1 MRRGS
6 HRESPAPDSW
16 HVAVVVENVPL
27 GIDTRLAKQV
37 DELLAAGYRV
47 SVVTMRADTNADWRR
62 RARVRLLE
70 YPAAPEPTGPLGY
83 VREFATAFGWAALHL
98 VRLRLRGRV
107 HVVQFCQPPDIYFP
121 LAWLMR
127 LGGARIVF
135 DQRDLMPELLR
146 ARYTRSMR
154 TVERVLALFE
164 RQTQRAAHATLTV
177 NHFLE
182 RRIQEAGAAPE
193 RVFVVWNG
201 PVLTRVHPRRDTEP
215 QDGRHLVVWAGK
227 MGRQDRVELVLDV
240 AERVARE
247 RPRNDCRFVLLGD
260 GECLEE
266 LRSAVVTRHLEK
278 VVSLPGWVTEAEVFG
293 HLASATLGLDT
304 SLQEEVSPVKAME
317 YMAHGLAFVC
327 FDLPE
332 SRALADGAA
341 VLAPSGDIGAFTTA
355 VLSLLDDDHRRRVL
369 GDAGRRRIAEEL
381 AWEHQ
386 AAVYLR
392 VMSPGWTA
400 SAS

>member
-1 MRRGS
+1 MRRG
-6 HRESPAPDSW
+6 RVEERPVPGSW

-27 GIDTRLAKQV
+27 GIDTRLVKQV
-37 DELLAAGYRV
+37 AELLTAGYRV
-47 SVVTMRADTNADWRR
+47 SVVTMRDETNAGWGRR
-62 RARVRLLE
+62 GVRLLE
-70 YPAAPEPTGPLGY
+70 YPAGPEPTGPLGY
-83 VREFATAFGWAALHL
+83 VREFATAFGWTALHL
-98 VRLRLRGRV
+98 VRLRMRGRV

-127 LGGARIVF
+127 AGGSRVVV

-146 ARYTRSMR
+146 ARYARSMGK
-154 TVERVLALFE
+154 VERVLALFE

-182 RRIQEAGAAPE
+182 RRMQEAGAPPE

-201 PVLTRVHPRRDTEP
+201 PVLARVRP
-215 QDGRHLVVWAGK
+215 QPDPELVRDGRRLVVWAGK
-227 MGRQDRVELVLDV
+227 MGRQDRVDLVLDV
-240 AERVARE
+240 AEQVVRDR
-247 RPRNDCRFVLLGD
+247 RRNDCRFVLLGD

-266 LRSAVVTRHLEK
+266 LRAAVVTRHLED
-278 VVSLPGWVTEAEVFG
+278 VVSLPGWVAEEEVFRT
-293 HLASATLGLDT
+293 LASATLGLDT

-341 VLAPSGDIGAFTTA
+341 VLAPPGDVGAVTNA
-355 VLSLLDDDHRRRVL
+355 VLSLLDDDHRRRRL
-369 GDAGRRRIAEEL
+369 GEAGRLRVENEL
-381 AWEHQ
+381 AWEQQ
-386 AAVYLR
+386 AEVYLR
-392 VMSPGWTA
+392 VMSPGW
-400 SAS
+400 SASGR